1 MDIQDSFAITR
12 HVTVHIFVQ
21 HPVYSD
27 AKISRFLDR
36 GLLSQ
41 LPLGL

>member
-1 MDIQDSFAITR
+1 MDIQDSFAITK
-12 HVTVHIFVQ
+12 HMTVHIFVQ

-41 LPLGL
+41 LPVGL